1 MDSLKLQRIITNVAN
16 AAVRH
21 CSSFH
26 TPKGLSNEWNQM
38 GLVWKWFRRRMGLPF
53 QWEGKRGIDLAG
65 QKVGESILIGRGRV
79 NERNLRQW
87 MANHP
92 TRRVGTGWQFHK
104 HHDWI
109 GHIVTKIAY
118 SFNTFITTHLALTKP
133 YVSS

>member
-1 MDSLKLQRIITNVAN
+1 
-16 AAVRH
+16 
-21 CSSFH
+21 
-26 TPKGLSNEWNQM
+26 M
-38 GLVWKWFRRRMGLPF
+38 GRPF

-104 HHDWI
+104 HHD
-109 GHIVTKIAY
+109 
-118 SFNTFITTHLALTKP
+118 
-133 YVSS
+133 